1 MHGLHHAGKGRAM
14 AERIA
19 YTLFD
24 SPWEELLIA
33 SSGRGLCLVQF
44 GRSLARARAELARL
58 WDAAEWVESRKENAV
73 VLEALR
79 AYVRGRVPDRRPDG
93 SGSPLRSDFALP
105 LDLRGTPFQL
115 AAWRALTRIPYGQ
128 TRSYKQLAQAAGRP
142 RAFRAAGMACH
153 ANRLAIVVP
162 CHRVVGSDGSLTGFS
177 ALGGPASGGG
187 AGLPLKQLLLAHEC
201 RSNFTGP
208 RLNRIH
214 Q

>member
-1 MHGLHHAGKGRAM
+1 MMHRLYHAGKGKAM

-24 SPWEELLIA
+24 SPWAELLIA

-58 WDAAEWVESRKENAV
+58 WGAAEWVESRKENSV

-79 AYVRGRVPDRRPDG
+79 AYARGQKRR
-93 SGSPLRSDFALP
+93 FALP

-201 RSNFTGP
+201 RSNFAGP
-208 RLNRIH
+208 RLIRIH

>member
-24 SPWEELLIA
+24 SPWAELLIA

-58 WDAAEWVESRKENAV
+58 WGAAEWVESPGENAAV
-73 VLEALR
+73 VEALR
-79 AYVRGRVPDRRPDG
+79 AYVRGDGRDLRPAKDA
-93 SGSPLRSDFALP
+93 GSPLRSDFALP

-162 CHRVVGSDGSLTGFS
+162 CHRVVGSDGSLTGF
-177 ALGGPASGGG
+177 G
-187 AGLPLKQLLLAHEC
+187 AGLPLKQLLLAHER
-201 RSNFTGP
+201 RSNFAGP